1 MLFRGAQQSFVTA
14 KIVGGATMF
23 AVKGPMQ
30 GIGDRNVQAV
40 KQALNSMNVCIIAE
54 DTGDRYGRSVV
65 MDAATGRLTIHS
77 VGHGTVIL

>member
-1 MLFRGAQQSFVTA
+1 M
-14 KIVGGATMF
+14 
-23 AVKGPMQ
+23 
-30 GIGDRNVQAV
+30 